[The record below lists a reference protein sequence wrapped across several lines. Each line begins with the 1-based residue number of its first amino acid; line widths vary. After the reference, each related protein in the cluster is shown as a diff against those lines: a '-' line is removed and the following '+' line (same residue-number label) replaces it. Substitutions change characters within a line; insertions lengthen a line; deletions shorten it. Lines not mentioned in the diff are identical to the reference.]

1 MLVEDEDVP
10 AVVPGACKAP
20 VVTRSVLFTNI
31 MSVPKKGKNGGHL
44 TK

>member
-20 VVTRSVLFTNI
+20 VVTRSVLIKLDTF
-31 MSVPKKGKNGGHL
+31 
-44 TK
+44 